1 MQFRFSVF
9 SSCTEELPCYIRESN
24 MQGCLELPRLVYL
37 TIYLFYLN
45 EEVSLSLGIMV
56 YDAQRQM
63 LTSVILLCILCMG
76 CIKNK
81 YSNNINDER
90 KKEKLHP
97 LLLII

>member
-1 MQFRFSVF
+1 MFRVSYP
-9 SSCTEELPCYIRESN
+9 SRPN
-24 MQGCLELPRLVYL
+24 HL
-37 TIYLFYLN
+37 TIFYLN

-63 LTSVILLCILCMG
+63 LTNVILLCILYMA

-90 KKEKLHP
+90 KKENLHP
-97 LLLII
+97 LLFIIKDNK

>member
-1 MQFRFSVF
+1 MNTFQSYNYIN
-9 SSCTEELPCYIRESN
+9 TNNLP
-24 MQGCLELPRLVYL
+24 VD
-37 TIYLFYLN
+37 LN

-56 YDAQRQM
+56 YDTQRPK
-63 LTSVILLCILCMG
+63 LTNVILLCILYMV

-97 LLLII
+97 LFIIIKR

>member
-1 MQFRFSVF
+1 
-9 SSCTEELPCYIRESN
+9 
-24 MQGCLELPRLVYL
+24 
-37 TIYLFYLN
+37 
-45 EEVSLSLGIMV
+45 MV

-63 LTSVILLCILCMG
+63 LTNVILLCILYMV

-97 LLLII
+97 LLFIILTIILSILFRRPILS

>member
-1 MQFRFSVF
+1 MQR
-9 SSCTEELPCYIRESN
+9 
-24 MQGCLELPRLVYL
+24 CLELPSLVDL
-37 TIYLFYLN
+37 TIYLFFNLN

-63 LTSVILLCILCMG
+63 LTNVILLCILYMV

-81 YSNNINDER
+81 YSNNINDEI

-97 LLLII
+97 LLFIIKR